1 MIKKV
6 DTLANRLSYALRE
19 DKKSRTVKN
28 YEGIVKKERC
38 GLDCVRR

>member
-6 DTLANRLSYALRE
+6 DTLSRE